1 MKQWLTSSGRL
12 VRWYGKLGS
21 TNDEARA
28 WAREGAQEGSTVWAE
43 EQSAGRGRRGAVWL
57 SGPGEGLTFSV
68 ILRPSMPRALW
79 PRLALVSG
87 LAGVRVFE
95 GQGLAAELKW
105 PNDVMVKDRKIC
117 GILVEAFDDAV
128 IVGVGINVNEAIF
141 PEPIA
146 PIATSM
152 RAESGRNFVLSD
164 LLENCIDELLH
175 HASLVELDFSFL
187 AEAMRERCALTGRR
201 VRILSAGASIDGTV
215 LGISNQGEL
224 QLESEGRLLSFL
236 QVDKVR
242 LI

>member
-1 MKQWLTSSGRL
+1 MKQWLTSSGRS
-12 VRWYGKLGS
+12 VRWHGKLGS

-28 WAREGAQEGSTVWAE
+28 WALEGAQEGSTVWAE

-87 LAGVRVFE
+87 LAIVRVFE
-95 GQGLAAELKW
+95 GLGLAAELKW
-105 PNDVMVKDRKIC
+105 PNDVLVKDRKIC

-141 PEPIA
+141 PKSIA
-146 PIATSM
+146 AIATSI
-152 RAESGRNFVLSD
+152 RAETGRKFALSD

-175 HASLVELDFSFL
+175 HASMVELDFPFL
-187 AEAMRERCALTGRR
+187 AEAMRERCALAGRR

-215 LGISNQGEL
+215 RGISNQGEL
-224 QLESEGRLLSFL
+224 QLESEGGLLSFL
-236 QVDKVR
+236 QADQVR

>member
-1 MKQWLTSSGRL
+1 
-12 VRWYGKLGS
+12 
-21 TNDEARA
+21 
-28 WAREGAQEGSTVWAE
+28 
-43 EQSAGRGRRGAVWL
+43 
-57 SGPGEGLTFSV
+57 
-68 ILRPSMPRALW
+68 
-79 PRLALVSG
+79 
-87 LAGVRVFE
+87 
-95 GQGLAAELKW
+95 
-105 PNDVMVKDRKIC
+105 
-117 GILVEAFDDAV
+117 
-128 IVGVGINVNEAIF
+128 
-141 PEPIA
+141 
-146 PIATSM
+146 
-152 RAESGRNFVLSD
+152 VLSD